1 MREIGIVMMI
11 DSQKDIEIGIK
22 KDLGT
27 EMIKLDKSIEKD
39 RRIGREREKSKEIN
53 RDRSRDRRIDRNRRK
68 EKKIER
74 GKGKGKETG
83 NKDRRIN
90 HGRKIGIVTKIETN
104 RNKDP
109 QSNNWRLK
117 RIWRREEVKAGIEV
131 RRRKGKNPDL
141 NPKGTRNP
149 KSKKDRMKDHEA
161 ETRKRRRKSTKM
173 TMINVNREEILHL
186 QITKMKDMCLMIQN
200 KSKNL
205 PK

>member
-39 RRIGREREKSKEIN
+39 RRIGREREKSKETDKEIN
-53 RDRSRDRRIDRNRRK
+53 RDRRIDRNRRK

-74 GKGKGKETG
+74 GKGKETG
-83 NKDRRIN
+83 NKNRRIN
-90 HGRKIGIVTKIETN
+90 HGRKISIVTKIETN

-109 QSNNWRLK
+109 QSSNWGLR

-161 ETRKRRRKSTKM
+161 ETRRRRRKSTKM
-173 TMINVNREEILHL
+173 TMINVNREEILYL
-186 QITKMKDMCLMIQN
+186 RITKMKGMCLMIHN